1 MTAND
6 KWWES
11 APVEGDGA
19 AWWEAAPV
27 EDVGPKTSNPLR
39 GLQAR
44 AYNVIGSG
52 IRGVATLGERIGDK
66 LESVIPLSG
75 LTPEQVAS
83 QKQLAPLF
91 GAADWL
97 DAKADAVGY
106 APRVSG
112 DRAWEAVTTAPTGV
126 GDVLGRARDV
136 GVFAIDSAVSSLPDM
151 AGAIALPLGYM
162 LGRTSEIGEQRAIN
176 DNRSGG
182 ATLGDMAAAAPAA
195 AVEVLGERLAAK
207 FIPGLGNKPLAGG
220 LGARTAKQVGIQAG
234 TEGVQGGAAYLGE
247 TLGTET
253 GTTGEGLAQAS
264 VLEALGGFGMAA
276 PIAGVD
282 AATEIARRRAIHV
295 NRAPNA
301 PKIDPGYSVNPDGS
315 LEIDIVGGRREGDPA
330 VPPEPTADLDA
341 MLAPLGAGP
350 SPFTAGPTP
359 PPVLDMEVLGR
370 ALGAEPTAPDPL
382 IDWEAAAEALGPV
395 PESAP
400 SPAPSRP
407 SREPVAAQTQPEVAP
422 LGAEVSPPPAN
433 NPDASSAAQ
442 PAEPAATLPAPPAIA
457 PVDAPTMQNR
467 DRSRAASVAQMQ
479 DIRRNPDPERLGF
492 SRDPNTGAPMVGAA
506 QSLPP
511 GDLGRVDTVVM
522 ASGRRVPVQYAV
534 VEADDL
540 AASHDA
546 DGRANPGYGSAP
558 LKALNNGRTAGLQ
571 AAYASG
577 NTDAYR
583 QGIAADAGL
592 HGVSPEAIASKR
604 NPVLVRLYDPA
615 QNTGDMGAESNASA
629 QLGLSPTE
637 QAQTDARSLPDLSGL
652 TWSDDGNL
660 SPAANVEFFRKWF
673 RNIGEAQ
680 AATLQDAQGRPN
692 ALALQRVK
700 GALVQRAYGDER
712 LLTAL
717 SEDVNPDNRNVMNAL
732 VQAAPAFATLDQD
745 SLAGEIRAAVV
756 GGLELLRDAN
766 ARGLSLRDAIA
777 QGDLLGRDP
786 HADAVAQFMAA
797 NARSANRMAEAF
809 KAMAAYADNSQRQA
823 ATLDVFGSAPTPS
836 VAGALGAANIEA
848 ANDAGTATSRI
859 AEGRGGGEP
868 AQVAGAAAGDAF
880 ALAGT
885 QAEPPAQEV
894 APSAG
899 LFGAPTARD
908 FLDARQRDKDA
919 QRDGKAGTGRTDM
932 LAGDGE
938 LFAGARPEQA
948 DIATGTLSAQDGATY
963 GDTRPL
969 QIGEQRPGPAG
980 TAGVEAGR
988 RGPAPVRGQLDLFVA
1003 TRGNADPGRG
1013 HEPAVRINRP
1023 GLAQAVG
1030 LAQIGQFRSGHAVV
1044 DSLEKAAHILAPL
1057 RKSAQEQF
1065 LVLVLGGGGKPLGV
1079 IRHTVGTI
1087 DASLVDVGAVFGAVA
1102 SVPGARQVVFGHN
1115 HPSGRIDPS
1124 SADLSVDRRLRDLM
1138 RGSGIEVMGSVIVAP
1153 GERRFSAY
1161 GRSGT
1166 TVADVKA
1173 AGKTVAA
1180 VPSLERRLTRID
1192 PARERVSVATT
1203 QGAVMLARSEAD
1215 GKNPS
1220 GVILLDTQN
1229 RHIGTVALE
1238 RDDMMPLRTGEA
1250 GSGVAEIA
1258 RRVSGANAAAAI
1270 VYGPGYMQREMDNLG
1285 AAIKALDVRV
1295 LDQIHV
1301 EPGESGGKS
1310 QLQRGKEPH
1319 APAFEQIETSD
1330 APAASGRRSAEESRR
1345 QGEETADLLEIRD
1358 AVDAA
1363 VGPGRVIYLHDH
1375 TGLPDRLRKGVE
1387 SRMAKRGGKGRTA
1400 ALYDQQTKQVYLFTD
1415 VVTDPKRAVWH
1426 VMHEIAGHHGLR
1438 EFLGDRLDRALEMAL
1453 QNPTVRSV
1461 ADAIA
1466 KERGIDMGRQSG
1478 RLLAAEEALAELA
1491 AAVRTENY
1499 REIERRYGVEVG
1511 EGIRARV
1518 AAAVENFLRRLK
1530 AALDDLFGNNGFSD
1544 EDVRVLLENAWQ
1556 AAQDESAIG
1565 TPEALESVEAT
1576 PDRQQVS
1583 QARANA
1589 EAKRNE
1595 VAGSLGV
1602 SRGTPGWDYDNGKW
1616 IGRKG
1621 QLSRARMALQD
1632 KMLSWRDAQRQI
1644 ASQLRAAIP
1653 DAMNVYRLE
1662 NLMHV
1667 RVQRGIERIKNDQV
1681 KPLLDAMKAAGVKP
1695 EALEQYLY
1703 ARHAQ
1708 ERNERIASINPAMPD
1723 GGSGMTTA
1731 EAQRILDGADPKLAA
1746 LARRVDAIIRATRR
1760 RMLEHGLVT
1769 QEQHDALDA
1778 MYEHYVPLRGKA
1790 VQEGEFDADLRGN
1803 GGGRGIDSR
1812 GKMVREALG
1821 RGKGNRA
1828 ANILGEVIG
1837 DAQRSIILAEKA
1849 RVGRAAMRLA
1859 LANPNPNLWTVEPV
1873 QTEQA
1878 LNAAGEV
1885 YEKIINDWSDPSIIA
1900 VRHKGKLYRLQ
1911 VHAPQMA
1918 QALNLVGVEQMHAIY
1933 RVGGKINRY
1942 FSAVL
1947 TKYDPAFIAANASRD
1962 LIFGLTG
1969 MASEHGAAA
1978 AARAV
1983 AVYPAAAASMYRMAR
1998 NSLGDSQTDRYAE
2011 EFTSAGGRTGYVAM
2025 PSVEDIARDV
2035 NGLTIGG
2042 PLQDAKRAAKA
2053 VADLVG
2059 AANDAV
2065 ENALRLAS
2073 YIALRERGASVEAAA
2088 EYAKNL
2094 TVNFNRK
2101 GTAGSRINAALLFFN
2116 ASMQGAHRSI
2126 KVLSQPKALAAVGT
2140 MAAAQAVL
2148 ALMAMGLED
2157 DDGEPLWNKVPEH
2170 VKRRNLVIITP
2181 DKGII
2186 TVPMPYGFN
2195 ALVYAGG
2202 RTASG
2207 IANHMRG
2214 DTSIGGTAG
2223 DWTADIMSA
2232 ALEAFVPIPVA
2243 DGAAG
2248 LMPQPL
2254 RIAENIRT
2262 GKNDL
2267 GYPIRRENPYSDVP
2281 RASMGRPDTL
2291 EVFKITAKGLN
2302 RLGGGDDFT
2311 KPKIALLDRAPEDIE
2326 YLLSEIGGGLG
2337 KFIVDTATLGEK
2349 ALDPSAPI
2357 ALRDVPII
2365 NRFASN
2371 IDELA
2376 SQRSLFYERKE
2387 VVDANLSRVRVAY
2400 GQGRPEEVQRAQEM
2414 LQELPGL
2421 KGVRFKRRKNPSE
2434 NGPAGGIITNKGKP
2448 QFEAV
2453 PGSAYAAFREA
2464 DKAIDARSQAI
2475 KDAYGDAPPT
2485 LLRGKEGLERNRVIR
2500 EADAAMAESMRK
2512 FSRAWTAEVVGAL
2525 E

>member
-1 MTAND
+1 
-6 KWWES
+6 
-11 APVEGDGA
+11 
-19 AWWEAAPV
+19 
-27 EDVGPKTSNPLR
+27 
-39 GLQAR
+39 
-44 AYNVIGSG
+44 
-52 IRGVATLGERIGDK
+52 
-66 LESVIPLSG
+66 
-75 LTPEQVAS
+75 
-83 QKQLAPLF
+83 
-91 GAADWL
+91 
-97 DAKADAVGY
+97 
-106 APRVSG
+106 
-112 DRAWEAVTTAPTGV
+112 
-126 GDVLGRARDV
+126 
-136 GVFAIDSAVSSLPDM
+136 
-151 AGAIALPLGYM
+151 
-162 LGRTSEIGEQRAIN
+162 
-176 DNRSGG
+176 
-182 ATLGDMAAAAPAA
+182 
-195 AVEVLGERLAAK
+195 
-207 FIPGLGNKPLAGG
+207 
-220 LGARTAKQVGIQAG
+220 
-234 TEGVQGGAAYLGE
+234 
-247 TLGTET
+247 
-253 GTTGEGLAQAS
+253 
-264 VLEALGGFGMAA
+264 
-276 PIAGVD
+276 
-282 AATEIARRRAIHV
+282 
-295 NRAPNA
+295 
-301 PKIDPGYSVNPDGS
+301 
-315 LEIDIVGGRREGDPA
+315 
-330 VPPEPTADLDA
+330 
-341 MLAPLGAGP
+341 
-350 SPFTAGPTP
+350 
-359 PPVLDMEVLGR
+359 
-370 ALGAEPTAPDPL
+370 
-382 IDWEAAAEALGPV
+382 
-395 PESAP
+395 
-400 SPAPSRP
+400 
-407 SREPVAAQTQPEVAP
+407 
-422 LGAEVSPPPAN
+422 
-433 NPDASSAAQ
+433 
-442 PAEPAATLPAPPAIA
+442 
-457 PVDAPTMQNR
+457 MQNR

-546 DGRANPGYGSAP
+546 NGHANPGYDSAP

-848 ANDAGTATSRI
+848 ANDTGTATSRI
-859 AEGRGGGEP
+859 AEGRGSGEP

-1192 PARERVSVATT
+1192 PARERVSVATP

-1220 GVILLDTQN
+1220 GVILLDTQL

-1250 GSGVAEIA
+1250 ESGVAEIA
-1258 RRVSGANAAAAI
+1258 RRVSGANATAAI

-1310 QLQRGKEPH
+1310 QLQRGKEPY

-1345 QGEETADLLEIRD
+1345 QGEQDADDFGIRE
-1358 AVDAA
+1358 AVDRV
-1363 VGPGRVIYLHDH
+1363 VGAGRVVYLRD
-1375 TGLPDRLRKGVE
+1375 TSGLPERLRTGVE
-1387 SRMAKRGGKGRTA
+1387 NRMRQRGGKGRTA
-1400 ALYDQQTKQVYLFTD
+1400 ALYDPRKKRVYLFTD
-1415 VVTDPKRAVWH
+1415 VIVTPERAAWTAL
-1426 VMHEIAGHHGLR
+1426 HEIAGHHGLR
-1438 EFLGDRLDRALEMAL
+1438 EFLGTRLDKALEMAL
-1453 QNPTVRSV
+1453 QNSTVRRV
-1461 ADAIA
+1461 AEAIA
-1466 KERGIDMGRQSG
+1466 AERGIDMRTQRG

-1491 AAVRTENY
+1491 AAVRTGNY
-1499 REIERRYGVEVG
+1499 DAIQSRYGVEVG

-1518 AAAVENFLRRLK
+1518 AAAIENFLRRLK
-1530 AALDDLFGNNGFSD
+1530 AALDDIFGNNGFTD
-1544 EDVRVLLENAWQ
+1544 EDVRGLLEAAWQ
-1556 AAQDESAIG
+1556 AARGDSTIDQQDALESAESDNIDELLQEYG
-1565 TPEALESVEAT
+1565 EPVGSLLEAERRLMDGDRLFAMHEQSDGEAEEVTDRETLNSYAPDQLMVLPRGVAESVEAAPAFDAAT
-1576 PDRQQVS
+1576 ATGAAVLRNGHLLSAIDTIKAAGGDLTAITDAVKARDGAALVRALDEALAAARPAPRVTGLKNAVTDAEREAAGRDPILKEAVKSNEATVYQAIRTIKNDPLAGPEAVARLESAGADGISLADEAVLLVYKTELMNAREAAAKVLADTGASETAKQAARQAWEEAEAKIASVDAAAVNAGREWGRFGQFRQRMMREDFTLAALERKERARLERPLTAEESATVKAMADKIADLQAKYDAL
-1583 QARANA
+1583 QARVANA
-1589 EAKRNE
+1589 ESEAAYEGLEREMRRQPRRRQSLDNLRHAADAARRRLRETQGVPSRRGQSGAIMSPTVFYDYAVIGAYHIASGAARFSDWVAAMRADIGDAWDRIKAEHPNIFKASQKELEKPIRSDATVAEVLEKIDPANLKPSDVRKLAKAHIGEGLRGEPALVAALASDLGLAADEVRSLFVQSDTQREPTMSEAKQELQNLRKYIALQNE
-1595 VAGSLGV
+1595 IDRLEAGIPKPPRAAPRPDSPAVAAKKQELAELRKKLRPVRDPEGRYQEMRGKQIQKRIDELKDRIARGDFATKRRVPRALSEANERLAYELDKAKEEFYRHQHLEMLKARSKWGKALGFV
-1602 SRGTPGWDYDNGKW
+1602 GDTFN
-1616 IGRKG
+1616 
-1621 QLSRARMALQD
+1621 LSRAVITSVDLSGLLRQGGFVTFGRPVLGARAFFKTLPALLTEEAQHRIMGEIEARPNARLYRKYKLALTGSGGGPLAKVEEAYASRWLDRVALQAD
-1632 KMLSWRDAQRQI
+1632 QPVRNAIRRARNLALAPTRGSGRVYA
-1644 ASQLRAAIP
+1644 AFLSQLRADAFDAMAATMTRTGVPTEAEGKWIADFVNTATGRAKIWGRTDNPGEIVNTLAFAPRLVASRFSLATATPIWTAPSGRAKKLAAMEYARFATGIAVTMSLLAYGLGDDDEAFADHFTFDPRSSDFMKLKFGDTRLDPFTGLSQVITFSARLLTGETVNGNGELKPLRPKWTLTDLRRALGEDIPAHEGITEEGKLGFGARASDSVIGSFLRSKMAPIPGAVVNLLNGTDFKGDPITLAQQARELMLPMSFGDIYDVMQDQGIPQGTAMSVLGLLGMSMQVRSQTDKQAFAEFTDRLKAVRTDVKDRLSKVPLDEWQSEFDAMKEEYGPVMDGMELQYYKKDGEYGKKGEPRRDKYGKAVIDMRLSDSDKYDDGKEGTQVNHLIP
-1653 DAMNVYRLE
+1653 DSLVRHHPMMKLARDAGYDLNNPNNLLPMPDKPTEGEIYHKGDHPKYTTTVFGALNAEQKRLK
-1662 NLMHV
+1662 
-1667 RVQRGIERIKNDQV
+1667 RIYGRMDKVPADE
-1681 KPLLDAMKAAGVKP
+1681 LLDAVRRVEDDARKRI
-1695 EALEQYLY
+1695 EAKDVPVE
-1703 ARHAQ
+1703 
-1708 ERNERIASINPAMPD
+1708 D
-1723 GGSGMTTA
+1723 G
-1731 EAQRILDGADPKLAA
+1731 RLAA
-1746 LARRVDAIIRATRR
+1746 LGRR
-1760 RMLEHGLVT
+1760 
-1769 QEQHDALDA
+1769 
-1778 MYEHYVPLRGKA
+1778 PL
-1790 VQEGEFDADLRGN
+1790 
-1803 GGGRGIDSR
+1803 
-1812 GKMVREALG
+1812 
-1821 RGKGNRA
+1821 
-1828 ANILGEVIG
+1828 
-1837 DAQRSIILAEKA
+1837 
-1849 RVGRAAMRLA
+1849 
-1859 LANPNPNLWTVEPV
+1859 
-1873 QTEQA
+1873 
-1878 LNAAGEV
+1878 
-1885 YEKIINDWSDPSIIA
+1885 
-1900 VRHKGKLYRLQ
+1900 
-1911 VHAPQMA
+1911 
-1918 QALNLVGVEQMHAIY
+1918 
-1933 RVGGKINRY
+1933 
-1942 FSAVL
+1942 
-1947 TKYDPAFIAANASRD
+1947 
-1962 LIFGLTG
+1962 
-1969 MASEHGAAA
+1969 
-1978 AARAV
+1978 
-1983 AVYPAAAASMYRMAR
+1983 
-1998 NSLGDSQTDRYAE
+1998 
-2011 EFTSAGGRTGYVAM
+2011 
-2025 PSVEDIARDV
+2025 
-2035 NGLTIGG
+2035 
-2042 PLQDAKRAAKA
+2042 
-2053 VADLVG
+2053 
-2059 AANDAV
+2059 
-2065 ENALRLAS
+2065 
-2073 YIALRERGASVEAAA
+2073 
-2088 EYAKNL
+2088 
-2094 TVNFNRK
+2094 
-2101 GTAGSRINAALLFFN
+2101 
-2116 ASMQGAHRSI
+2116 
-2126 KVLSQPKALAAVGT
+2126 
-2140 MAAAQAVL
+2140 
-2148 ALMAMGLED
+2148 
-2157 DDGEPLWNKVPEH
+2157 
-2170 VKRRNLVIITP
+2170 
-2181 DKGII
+2181 
-2186 TVPMPYGFN
+2186 
-2195 ALVYAGG
+2195 
-2202 RTASG
+2202 
-2207 IANHMRG
+2207 
-2214 DTSIGGTAG
+2214 
-2223 DWTADIMSA
+2223 SA
-2232 ALEAFVPIPVA
+2232 A
-2243 DGAAG
+2243 
-2248 LMPQPL
+2248 
-2254 RIAENIRT
+2254 
-2262 GKNDL
+2262 
-2267 GYPIRRENPYSDVP
+2267 
-2281 RASMGRPDTL
+2281 
-2291 EVFKITAKGLN
+2291 
-2302 RLGGGDDFT
+2302 
-2311 KPKIALLDRAPEDIE
+2311 
-2326 YLLSEIGGGLG
+2326 
-2337 KFIVDTATLGEK
+2337 
-2349 ALDPSAPI
+2349 
-2357 ALRDVPII
+2357 
-2365 NRFASN
+2365 
-2371 IDELA
+2371 
-2376 SQRSLFYERKE
+2376 
-2387 VVDANLSRVRVAY
+2387 
-2400 GQGRPEEVQRAQEM
+2400 
-2414 LQELPGL
+2414 
-2421 KGVRFKRRKNPSE
+2421 
-2434 NGPAGGIITNKGKP
+2434 
-2448 QFEAV
+2448 
-2453 PGSAYAAFREA
+2453 
-2464 DKAIDARSQAI
+2464 
-2475 KDAYGDAPPT
+2475 
-2485 LLRGKEGLERNRVIR
+2485 
-2500 EADAAMAESMRK
+2500 
-2512 FSRAWTAEVVGAL
+2512 
-2525 E
+2525 